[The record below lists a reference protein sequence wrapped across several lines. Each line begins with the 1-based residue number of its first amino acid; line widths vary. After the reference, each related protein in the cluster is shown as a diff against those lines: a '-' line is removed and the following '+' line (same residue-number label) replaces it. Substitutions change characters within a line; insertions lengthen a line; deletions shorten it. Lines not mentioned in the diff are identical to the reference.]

1 MKLIATIIAFFIV
14 NFSFAQLSISTD
26 YRQDAYWADD
36 EWNVTST
43 DDGGTLFEFNKELT
57 LFKHTTET
65 ITSTY
70 YISKWDYDEEQVKYT
85 MTVTS
90 DAGNEYEMIVD
101 GINNCVAF
109 FYYIGDE
116 YHLVR
121 HTIKNTWF
129 KEDETNSK

>member
-1 MKLIATIIAFFIV
+1 MKLITTIIALFIV
-14 NFSFAQLSISTD
+14 SFSFAQLTISTD
-26 YRQDAYWADD
+26 FRQDAYWSTDKE

-70 YISKWDYDEEQVKYT
+70 YINKWEYDEEEVKYT
-85 MTVTS
+85 MEITS
-90 DAGNEYEMIVD
+90 DAGNEYEMIID

-116 YHLVR
+116 YYLVR
-121 HTIKNTWF
+121 HTIKNTWL
-129 KEDETNSK
+129 KE